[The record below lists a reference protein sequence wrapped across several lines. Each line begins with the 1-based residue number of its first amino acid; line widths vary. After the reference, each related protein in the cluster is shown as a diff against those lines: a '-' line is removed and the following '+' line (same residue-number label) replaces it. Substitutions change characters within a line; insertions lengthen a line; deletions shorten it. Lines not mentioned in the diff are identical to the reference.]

1 MSASSIQAKIKKGLA
16 KAISKTGS
24 SSSDLVYVVR
34 ETKTG
39 GTLIVAPTITTT
51 DVLLPNAI
59 FKSYNKALFDVNIL
73 VGDRQLV
80 SNSDV
85 VISQGD
91 TIKQGTKEY
100 TVIGV
105 DVKAPTSDILAYIAQ
120 VRGK

>member
-1 MSASSIQAKIKKGLA
+1 MSASSIQDKVKKGLA
-16 KAISKTGS
+16 KAVSATGS
-24 SSSDLVYVVR
+24 TSSELVYVVR

-39 GTLIVAPTITTT
+39 GTLIVAPTITTS

-59 FKSYNKALFDVNIL
+59 FKSYDKALLDVNIL
-73 VGDRQLV
+73 IGDRQLV

-100 TVIGV
+100 VVIGV

>member
-1 MSASSIQAKIKKGLA
+1 MSASSIQSKIRKGLA
-16 KAISKTGS
+16 KAVSATGS
-24 SSSDLVYVVR
+24 TSSELVYVVR

-39 GTLIVAPTITTT
+39 GTLIVAPTITTS

-59 FKSYNKALFDVNIL
+59 FKSYDKALLDVNIL
-73 VGDRQLV
+73 IGDRQLV

>member
-1 MSASSIQAKIKKGLA
+1 M
-16 KAISKTGS
+16 
-24 SSSDLVYVVR
+24 
-34 ETKTG
+34 
-39 GTLIVAPTITTT
+39 
-51 DVLLPNAI
+51 
-59 FKSYNKALFDVNIL
+59 NIL